1 MYFSI
6 AVKLAVAMMGV
17 LFFLRLSGKTQMAQ
31 STPVN
36 TVNAFV
42 LGAMI
47 GGVIY
52 TPDLS
57 VWYLI
62 YAMAIWS
69 VINALINYMSRFH
82 WGQRLINGKVEE
94 IIKDDKLNL
103 DAMNRNH
110 LNLDL
115 LRSMLREKDIFS
127 LLDVAEL
134 RLETSGQ
141 TSVSPYKQT
150 PDTFLFINNGDV
162 QEDALKQAKRSKKW
176 LLDELNRAGI
186 HQPGRLFGAEW
197 TEGRGFYT
205 ADKEGKIKRY
215 YFRRRRRRN

>member
-6 AVKLAVAMMGV
+6 ALKLSVAMLGV

-57 VWYLI
+57 VWYLV

-69 VINALINYMSRFH
+69 VINALINYMSHFH

-94 IIKDDKLNL
+94 IIKDNKLDL
-103 DAMNRNH
+103 DAMSRNH
-110 LNLDL
+110 LNVDL
-115 LRSMLREKDIFS
+115 LRSMLREKDVFS

-141 TSVSPYKQT
+141 TSVSAYKQM
-150 PDTFLFINNGDV
+150 PETFLFINNADI
-162 QEDALKQAKRSKKW
+162 QEDALKQAKRSQKW

-186 HQPGRLFGAEW
+186 RQPHKLFCAEW

-205 ADKEGKIKRY
+205 ADKDGNIKRY
-215 YFRRRRRRN
+215 YFRRRKRR